1 MGYSREA
8 PWRASFPAVSCSE
21 APAAPLPQPRPG
33 AARPRFLCL
42 TACSLHVGNLTGPRF
57 DPPSR
62 VQVAGSPCSV
72 PAASGGPSCS
82 SGAARK
88 RWQETRPQRA
98 PIARWC
104 LPVGNRREQEAVN
117 IFLEA
122 PILETEPG
130 GVLQRQ
136 EKNVRL
142 GTMPDLLSV
151 TVNLG

>member
-1 MGYSREA
+1 M
-8 PWRASFPAVSCSE
+8 
-21 APAAPLPQPRPG
+21 
-33 AARPRFLCL
+33 
-42 TACSLHVGNLTGPRF
+42 
-57 DPPSR
+57 
-62 VQVAGSPCSV
+62 AGSPCSV

-88 RWQETRPQRA
+88 RWQETRSQRA